1 MASEQEIHDIFII
14 GGGINGAGIARDAA
28 GRGLRVILAEMNDL
42 ASGTSSNSSKLIHGG
57 LRYLEHYEF
66 RLVREALKEREV
78 LWKIAPHIIWPVRI
92 VLPYHKELR
101 PFWLLRLG
109 LFLYDHIGGR
119 KKLPATTTIDLNN
132 NEAGKPLKPGYNRA
146 FEYSDCAVLDSRLV
160 ILNAMDA
167 RDRSALIMPRT
178 EVVKADRK
186 DGIWNIQT
194 KSTATG
200 KTSSHQARIVINA
213 AGPWIDQ
220 VLEENFGR
228 ETPKNVRL
236 VQGSHIIVK
245 KIYQHDRD
253 YIFQNA
259 DDRIIFVV
267 PYEEDFTLIGTTD
280 HDHSGKASDAKIAE
294 SEIEYLCNAASE
306 YFQTSIVREQVVSS
320 FCGVRPL
327 YDDGATKAQEATRD
341 YVLKLEGG
349 RKSANNEP
357 ALINIFG
364 GKLTT
369 YRRLAESVLQLV
381 ESELQLN
388 NASWTANEPLPGGD
402 FAMDDF
408 DELIT
413 NLQVQF
419 PFLSAKHARRLIR
432 CYGTRATQILDGVNS
447 SKDLGRHF
455 GATLYE
461 CEIRYLLENEWASSA
476 DDILVRRTKQGLHL
490 SGREKSALAD
500 FLKTRR

>member
-1 MASEQEIHDIFII
+1 MVSEQEIHDIFII

-28 GRGLRVILAEMNDL
+28 GRGLSVILAEMNDL

-57 LRYLEHYEF
+57 LRYLEYYEF

-92 VLPYHKELR
+92 VLPYNKDLR
-101 PFWLLRLG
+101 PFWLLRIG
-109 LFLYDHIGGR
+109 LFLYDYIGGR
-119 KKLPATTTIDLNN
+119 KKLPATTTINLNKN
-132 NEAGKPLKPGYNRA
+132 KTGKPLKPGFDKA

-167 RDRSALIMPRT
+167 RDRSAKILTRT
-178 EVVKADRK
+178 RVIKASRK
-186 DGIWNIQT
+186 DGLWEIQT
-194 KSTATG
+194 QNTTTRKII
-200 KTSSHQARIVINA
+200 SHRAKIVINA

-228 ETPKNVRL
+228 KAPKNIRL

-245 KIYQHDRD
+245 KIYGHDKD

-259 DDRIIFVV
+259 DGRIIFIV
-267 PYEEDFTLIGTTD
+267 PYEEDFTMIGTTD
-280 HDHSGKASDAKIAE
+280 HDHDGQASDAKIAK

-306 YFQTSIVREQVVSS
+306 YFQEPIVPDDVIGT

-327 YDDGATKAQEATRD
+327 YDDGASKAQEATRD

-349 RKSANNEP
+349 SDSENNNA

-369 YRRLAESVLQLV
+369 YRRLAESVLKLV
-381 ESELQLN
+381 ESELQLT
-388 NASWTANEPLPGGD
+388 NAPWTADQPLPGGD

-408 DELIT
+408 SELVDR
-413 NLQVQF
+413 LQNRF
-419 PFLSAKHARRLIR
+419 PFVSSRHARRLIR
-432 CYGTRATQILDGVNS
+432 CYGTRAFEVLDSVKS
-447 SKDLGRHF
+447 PEDLGRHF

-461 CEIRYLLENEWASSA
+461 CEVRYLVNNEWAQNA
-476 DDILVRRTKQGLHL
+476 EDILIRRTKQGLHL
-490 SGREKSALAD
+490 TRQEHSILAK
-500 FLKTRR
+500 FLKSLK